1 MRMLLIIHIPNEPFG
16 SLVRSKEA
24 GPLIGRLM
32 DHLKPEVA
40 YFGEQ
45 HGQRTGFAVIDVADA
60 SMIPGI
66 CEPFFL
72 HLDAECELRPVMTA
86 EDLAK
91 ADLDGIA
98 DKWA

>member
-1 MRMLLIIHIPNEPFG
+1 MLLTVHFPHEPFN

-24 GPLIGRLM
+24 GPLMGRIM
-32 DHLKPEVA
+32 DHLKPEAA
-40 YFGEQ
+40 YFTEQ
-45 HGQRTGFAVIDVADA
+45 HGLRTGIFVVDLAEA
-60 SMIPGI
+60 SMIPSL

-72 HLDAECELRPVMTA
+72 HFDADCELRVVMSP

>member
-1 MRMLLIIHIPNEPFG
+1 MLLTIHIPNEPFG

-24 GPLIGRLM
+24 GPLLGRLM
-32 DHLKPEVA
+32 EHLKPEA
-40 YFGEQ
+40 SYFCEQ
-45 HGQRTGFAVIDVADA
+45 HGQRTGMAIIDVSEA
-60 SMIPGI
+60 SQIPGI

-72 HLDAECELRPVMTA
+72 HLDAECELRPVKTA

>member
-1 MRMLLIIHIPNEPFG
+1 MLLTVHMPNEPFNT
-16 SLVRSKEA
+16 LVRTKQA
-24 GPLIGRLM
+24 GPLIKRIM
-32 DHLKPEVA
+32 EHVKPEAA
-40 YFGEQ
+40 YFTEM
-45 HGQRTGFAVIDVADA
+45 HGQRTGILVVDVSD
-60 SMIPGI
+60 SSQIPSL

-72 HLDAECELRPVMTA
+72 HFDAECELRTLMLP